1 MCESNA
7 FLKKGDSEELLLENV
22 SYLKPEEGNIRL
34 TSLLGEEKTLKGEIV
49 EIDLMA
55 HKIVLAEK

>member
-7 FLKKGDSEELLLENV
+7 YLKKGDREELLLENV
-22 SYLKPEEGNIRL
+22 TFLQPKGGKLVLS
-34 TSLLGEEKTLKGEIV
+34 SLFGDQVEVDATIV

-55 HKIVLAEK
+55 HKIVLEEK